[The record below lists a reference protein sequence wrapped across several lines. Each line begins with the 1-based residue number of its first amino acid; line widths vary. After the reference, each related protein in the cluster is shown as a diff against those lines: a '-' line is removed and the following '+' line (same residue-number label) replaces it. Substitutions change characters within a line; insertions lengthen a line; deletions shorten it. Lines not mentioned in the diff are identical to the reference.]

1 MSSEDDKRVWREFI
15 ESGGNFKDQ
24 TEKIKKSLLEK
35 KKEKLFKRERKNLPR
50 PGQLTKKIIKK
61 FITKKAFID
70 ATLDLHGYGR
80 VSAKNKF
87 IDFID
92 LCRNKNYRYILIIT
106 GKGKGL
112 IREALF
118 EWVREDEI
126 FPLIVG
132 YSHAHR
138 LQGGDGAFVLHLRKL

>member
-1 MSSEDDKRVWREFI
+1 MEILRIKR
-15 ESGGNFKDQ
+15 K
-24 TEKIKKSLLEK
+24 KIKKSILEK
-35 KKEKLFKRERKNLPR
+35 KKEKLFKTERKNLPR
-50 PGQLTKKIIKK
+50 PGRLTKKTIKK
-61 FITKKAFID
+61 FRTKKAFID
-70 ATLDLHGYGR
+70 ATLDLHGYSR

-92 LCRNKNYRYILIIT
+92 LSRNKNYTYILIIT

-112 IREALF
+112 IRDALF
-118 EWVREDEI
+118 EWVGEDEI

-132 YSHAHR
+132 YSHSHR